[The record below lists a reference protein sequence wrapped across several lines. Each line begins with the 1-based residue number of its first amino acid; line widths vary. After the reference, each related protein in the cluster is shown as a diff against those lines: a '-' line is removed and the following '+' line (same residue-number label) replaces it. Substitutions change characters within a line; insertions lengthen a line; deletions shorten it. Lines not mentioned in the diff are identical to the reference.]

1 MQVNL
6 KTFAQDNNLKVQTRN
21 NKLTTG
27 SGMHVRAKTTSDF
40 DATSTTTSSKLKA
53 MV

>member
-1 MQVNL
+1 MPDSS
-6 KTFAQDNNLKVQTRN
+6 KTSTRN

-40 DATSTTTSSKLKA
+40 E
-53 MV
+53 